1 MRRSNRPPMSSDR
14 ILGYILV
21 GVFSLMVTILIWYGG
36 WYWLGISELTA
47 LLLTVLAVVVPWL
60 GYEAYLRSAE
70 AAANAPAPQ
79 ASASAPAQP
88 RVGLTEWLNGWLRWL
103 GSGEPHRGTL
113 VFLVILF
120 WSLFFWSLPTITFTV
135 FTFSGWGLIS
145 IFLLVAIRSVFFRQT
160 TIPGQEVPGASADSK
175 SQTKS

>member
-1 MRRSNRPPMSSDR
+1 MSSDR

-47 LLLTVLAVVVPWL
+47 LLLTVLAVLVPWL
-60 GYEAYLRSAE
+60 SYEAFLRSAE
-70 AAANAPAPQ
+70 AVANAPA
-79 ASASAPAQP
+79 SASTPPQP
-88 RVGLTEWLNGWLRWL
+88 RVGLTEWLDGWLRWL

-135 FTFSGWGLIS
+135 FTFSGWGLVTT
-145 IFLLVAIRSVFFRQT
+145 FMLVLIRSVFFRQT
-160 TIPGQEVPGASADSK
+160 AIPGQEVPAASADTK
-175 SQTKS
+175 SQTKG